1 MITSFRSKAL
11 KRLWIELDAR
21 AVNPQHLP
29 RIRRI
34 LGALDGANAP
44 EDMSVPGWRLHR
56 LQGDL
61 PPRWSVWVSGNWR
74 ITFSIVNGEARDVD
88 YEDYH

>member
-11 KRLWIELDAR
+11 KRLWTELDTR
-21 AVNPQHLP
+21 ALNPLHLS
-29 RIRRI
+29 RVKRI
-34 LGALDGANAP
+34 LNALDNADVA
-44 EDMSVPGWRLHR
+44 EDMAIPGLRLHK
-56 LQGDL
+56 LHGDL

-74 ITFSIVNGEARDVD
+74 ITFSMVNGEARDVD